1 MGRPFLSD
9 PAWVNKAEEGRSEDI
24 QRCIC
29 CLRCMEYFQDHI
41 MNGKPVGCAVN
52 PRACRESE
60 MMDAAPK
67 NGGHRQIV
75 IVGAGPAGLTAAK
88 ELAARDFKA

>member
-41 MNGKPVGCAVN
+41 MNGEPVDAVN

-60 MMDAAPK
+60 MMGRSAEERRAAADRHRRSGTCRTD
-67 NGGHRQIV
+67 GGKGTC
-75 IVGAGPAGLTAAK
+75 GA
-88 ELAARDFKA
+88 